1 MRGQDMARISKEAVV
16 ANAKG
21 QNKKNE
27 NKEYQKYIFTQKY
40 NKLKEFEFPKSVD
53 IDMNRFFC
61 FPKFDENFCMSLP
74 AIAIYPVLCL
84 QSDFEEN
91 NWFQLSQKNI
101 SKMAG
106 LDVNTV
112 AKGIRDLEGLYLDDV
127 PFLEKQRQTDGPRRY
142 YLYRVNYYRKHDIEK
157 YKGDYIFFYKCLV
170 DSGVWAELKPRAKAL
185 YISMRMSAHFDVEL
199 YVELEDLD
207 LDYESVEVDE
217 FYRSEEYR
225 NRKWD
230 VSTASLSKLCR
241 RVGISPT
248 NIEDILDQLEDHHL
262 IERVDENKRFF
273 KVYLKPLI
281 EA

>member
-1 MRGQDMARISKEAVV
+1 MARISKEAVV
-16 ANAKG
+16 AHAKE

-27 NKEYQKYIFTQKY
+27 NKEYQKYLFNQKY
-40 NKLKEFEFPKSVD
+40 NKLKKFEFPKSAD

-61 FPKFDENFCMSLP
+61 FPKFDEDFCMSLS

-84 QSDFEEN
+84 QSNFEKN
-91 NWFQLSQKNI
+91 DWFQISQKNI
-101 SKMAG
+101 AKMAG
-106 LDVNTV
+106 LTVNTV
-112 AKGIRDLEGLYLDDV
+112 AKGVRDLEGLYFEDE
-127 PFLEKQRQTDGPRRY
+127 PYLEKQQQTDGPRRY

-170 DSGVWAELKPRAKAL
+170 DSGIWAKLKPRAKAL

-207 LDYESVEVDE
+207 LDYESVDVNE
-217 FYRSEEYR
+217 FYHSEEYR

-230 VSTASLSKLCR
+230 VSTASLSELCR
-241 RVGISPT
+241 KVHIAPI
-248 NIEDILDQLEDHHL
+248 NLKAILDQLEKHQF
-262 IERVDENKRFF
+262 IERIDENKSFF